1 MSWGDNSKFQPVTDA
16 YRNNPIWNKKK
27 VDNMHTFKTKL
38 LGPEAEVEGV
48 FEPAEPETMTE
59 PGYPAEFAIESITDK
74 DGIEYE
80 IDCICAE
87 TLKAIEQEAFD
98 DAESNREQF

>member
-27 VDNMHTFKTKL
+27 ENNMYTFKTKL

-48 FEPAEPETMTE
+48 FEPEEPRSLNCE
-59 PGYPAEFAIESITDK
+59 GCPAEFAIESITDK
-74 DGIEYE
+74 NGEEYE
-80 IDCICAE
+80 IGCFRDEIIA
-87 TLKAIEQEAFD
+87 AIEQEAFD
-98 DAESNREQF
+98 DVESNREQF